1 MCLCFCFIVFVKLSF
16 YLFILGEDC
25 VLFLRCSLLG
35 KGDVATH
42 VGFWSAP
49 IGSISFKKNNN
60 GVTKADFHEDNIKH
74 CIKLSKLQNICK
86 RKYYVSVDKETKI
99 EVANQSIPMS
109 TIELPVFVYSEIKR
123 TLSFYYNYHFLFVY
137 LLRWISFHGIICS
150 QIP

>member
-60 GVTKADFHEDNIKH
+60 GVTKAYFHEDNIKH
-74 CIKLSKLQNICK
+74 CIKRSKLQNI
-86 RKYYVSVDKETKI
+86 RGNIMY
-99 EVANQSIPMS
+99 Q
-109 TIELPVFVYSEIKR
+109 LIKK
-123 TLSFYYNYHFLFVY
+123 
-137 LLRWISFHGIICS
+137 
-150 QIP
+150 QK